1 MSGGAFQYNQYKI
14 GEIADSIEDII
25 NKNNIQKPK
34 EERHYLDSEYYYD
47 FSDEVIEKFKEG
59 LNILRK
65 AQVYAQRID
74 WLVSYDDS
82 EESFFERLEEDL
94 KQIQ

>member
-1 MSGGAFQYNQYKI
+1 MSGGKFSYNQYKI

-34 EERHYLDSEYYYD
+34 EDRHYLDNEYYYD